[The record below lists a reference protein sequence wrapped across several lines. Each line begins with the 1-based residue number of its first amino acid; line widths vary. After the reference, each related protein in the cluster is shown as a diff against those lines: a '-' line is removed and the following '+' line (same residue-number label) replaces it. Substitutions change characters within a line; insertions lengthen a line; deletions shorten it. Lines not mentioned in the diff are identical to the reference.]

1 MELIRSFGPL
11 GFPWINL
18 SLTQSNFLPLIQII
32 DIFGNEIIGFIIL
45 LINVL
50 IFLTFKKS
58 HKKKNIINYS
68 SNNLFSNIF
77 IWFSQNRLL

>member
-18 SLTQSNFLPLIQII
+18 SLTQSNFLPFIQII

-45 LINVL
+45 LVNVL
-50 IFLTFKKS
+50 IFSTFKNRIRMKTLLTLLL
-58 HKKKNIINYS
+58 II
-68 SNNLFSNIF
+68 LFSNIF
-77 IWFSQNRLL
+77 VVFTK